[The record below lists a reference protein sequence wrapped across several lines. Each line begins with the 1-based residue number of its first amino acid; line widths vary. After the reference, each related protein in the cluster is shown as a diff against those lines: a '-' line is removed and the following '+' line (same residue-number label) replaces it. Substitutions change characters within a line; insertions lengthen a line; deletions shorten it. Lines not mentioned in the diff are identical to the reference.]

1 MRNLLASA
9 LVALLVS
16 IAVSSATETPLP
28 VQRPSNADRIAALI
42 ARVDTL
48 QRREALDHRWL
59 KDMSLTVANS
69 ADITDCI
76 LGGQDIATDG
86 DTGDLFIGD
95 GTEADAQI
103 VAILDPLCLS
113 DAENGTQT
121 P

>member
-28 VQRPSNADRIAALI
+28 VQRPSNADRIAALV

-48 QRREALDHRWL
+48 QRREALDHTWL
-59 KDMSLTVANS
+59 KQMSLTVSNS
-69 ADITDCI
+69 ADVTDCI
-76 LGGQDIATDG
+76 QSGVIITEDPDTADIS
-86 DTGDLFIGD
+86 FGD
-95 GTEADAQI
+95 GSEADALY
-103 VAILDPLCLS
+103 VPTLDPECV
-113 DAENGTQT
+113 N